1 MTWFSGMISLNL
13 WEIFFSGKTVY
24 NLIPKIN
31 IYEIAWIALALNFF
45 PSSQGAWVYHSP
57 KEQGFYFARC
67 HKMKLW
73 SFCTF
78 RRRGLILSSSRAVWC
93 HQLHSLPFSLSLSL
107 SQSLSLSLYFF
118 GYLSEDNSHSPS
130 KHFFPYFLVQVRK
143 LGVTPHLCS
152 SIIPHRPPSW
162 SCNHPLSSEAAT
174 AFRSV
179 FAPLHLPGID
189 YSRSFSH
196 IIFVSVQNFLIDFFL
211 VWFPSHPSFSW
222 LPAGLSTMH
231 I

>member
-1 MTWFSGMISLNL
+1 MSPISLITFL
-13 WEIFFSGKTVY
+13 TLSFS
-24 NLIPKIN
+24 
-31 IYEIAWIALALNFF
+31 
-45 PSSQGAWVYHSP
+45 
-57 KEQGFYFARC
+57 
-67 HKMKLW
+67 
-73 SFCTF
+73 
-78 RRRGLILSSSRAVWC
+78 LSIS
-93 HQLHSLPFSLSLSL
+93 FSLSLFFW
-107 SQSLSLSLYFF
+107 LSLGRQLTLTFKTFF
-118 GYLSEDNSHSPS
+118 PLLSSPS
-130 KHFFPYFLVQVRK
+130 QK